1 MTKKRKEPHPTLFVF
16 DGSIRYYKD
25 GSMLELHTQVTAEE
39 WEMIVSDTI
48 KYKVFIDCL
57 KEVACPIL
65 EDPWTAE
72 DDYFRIQLEVSIARM
87 RNIDPLLVAKFDQ
100 KEIFEDYKKLAQKN
114 AQAAKAE
121 INKIKQA
128 QEQMLKDMA
137 QADGDTTKV
146 SDL

>member
-25 GSMLELHTQVTAEE
+25 GSMLELHAQVTAEE

>member
-128 QEQMLKDMA
+128 QEQMLKDMT